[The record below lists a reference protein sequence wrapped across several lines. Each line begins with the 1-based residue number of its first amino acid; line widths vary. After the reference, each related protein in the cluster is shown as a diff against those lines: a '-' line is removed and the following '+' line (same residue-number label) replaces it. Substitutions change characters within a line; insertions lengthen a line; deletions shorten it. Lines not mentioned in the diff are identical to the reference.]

1 MKNCIAI
8 IPARMGSK
16 RIKEKN
22 IKYFFKKPIIASGG
36 VTSLKDLQTL
46 KDNEKNGIEG
56 VICGRAIY
64 EGKIDI
70 TEANKIFEIN

>member
-1 MKNCIAI
+1 MKIVNTIVKGDKI
-8 IPARMGSK
+8 ITVKILRVGKKAK
-16 RIKEKN
+16 KFNAKE
-22 IKYFFKKPIIASGG
+22 IF
-36 VTSLKDLQTL
+36 TSL